1 MGMTRATGGPVRC
14 PWCARPVSDGPGS
27 PEACPSCGVPLSAT
41 LVKSRPAA
49 AAHAPAAA
57 SDRARRS
64 QRLRAIA
71 TVLALTA
78 VMLVVSAIGV
88 AAAVLRA
95 DGSDARSVRNLQATL
110 RAAEEIR
117 KGSRFSDA
125 TPAALQARVP
135 ALHIIDRGASMGEG
149 EVSMALSSD
158 GEGWYGA
165 IRSHSGRCLAA
176 GSVNADPKELT
187 VVLPGNCTGDAARA
201 VLMPLSTV
209 SDIPTMGQTPS
220 AGTPAG
226 PTPVATD
233 SIPVAA
239 RA

>member
-27 PEACPSCGVPLSAT
+27 PEACPSCGVPLSAA
-41 LVKSRPAA
+41 LVKSRPVP
-49 AAHAPAAA
+49 AAHPTLTD

-64 QRLRAIA
+64 QRLRAMA
-71 TVLALTA
+71 TVLGLTA

-117 KGSRFSDA
+117 KDSRYADA
-125 TPAALQARVP
+125 TPAALQLRVP

-165 IRSHSGRCLAA
+165 VRSHSGRCLAA

-209 SDIPTMGQTPS
+209 ADIPTMGQTP
-220 AGTPAG
+220 TPATPGG
-226 PTPVATD
+226 PVP
-233 SIPVAA
+233 A
-239 RA
+239 RG